1 MVSFEV
7 LVLSRLSDAFV
18 VYEQSILLNTSP
30 GTGHS
35 QNQAR
40 SFPHVLAS
48 IWSRSISHADQEAQR
63 LDALWKT
70 SDHPNVHWITALGT
84 LAEGNHGLQEEVGSL
99 AAAEILAL
107 EI

>member
-1 MVSFEV
+1 MVAFEV

-18 VYEQSILLNTSP
+18 VYEQSTLLNTSP
-30 GTGHS
+30 GTGLS
-35 QNQAR
+35 QIQAR
-40 SFPHVLAS
+40 SFLMSWLQSGRDGSLAQ
-48 IWSRSISHADQEAQR
+48 IHEAQR
-63 LDALWKT
+63 LDALWQT
-70 SDHPNVHWITALGT
+70 FNHPIVNLITALGC